1 MPQGLPKFLSASFVQ
16 VGDNDLGHALL
27 GPAQV
32 SFTTK
37 TKIDIV
43 ITCTTNYPFSSVL
56 YYNVTTTS
64 PFTFYLRMPSWSAL
78 NESSISVNG
87 NEPIAHTPDS
97 RTGMMPVSLQS
108 GNTTLIYTIGANIR
122 VEERANSTIAVYYGA
137 ILYALD
143 VGHTVTILDNSF
155 YNFSFSCGT
164 PYKTSAPLIPA
175 EVHDFAFRNTK
186 PWNMAI
192 DVTSLTFHT
201 TFNTTTEPNLPNP
214 IFDYQAPPTYISG
227 KGCQIHWPL
236 YDGLPAPLPALP
248 EGVSHRN
255 CTGSMEDVILR
266 PYGSLK
272 NHMAELPTVDL
283 FSSRA

>member
-16 VGDNDLGHALL
+16 IGDNDLGHALL

-37 TKIDIV
+37 MITDIV
-43 ITCTTNYPFSSVL
+43 VTCTTNYPFSSAL
-56 YYNVTTTS
+56 YYNITTTS
-64 PFTFYLRMPSWSAL
+64 PFTFYIRVPSWSSL
-78 NESSISVNG
+78 ENSSVSVND
-87 NEPIAHTPDS
+87 NEAISLAPDP
-97 RTGMMPVSLQS
+97 RTGMMPLFLES
-108 GNTTLIYTIGANIR
+108 GTSMLTYTIGANIR
-122 VEERANSTIAVYYGA
+122 VEQRANSTIAVYYGA

-143 VGHTVTILDNSF
+143 VGQTVTTLANSL
-155 YNFSFSCGT
+155 YNGSYSDGSPYNTST
-164 PYKTSAPLIPA
+164 PFIPK
-175 EVHDFAFRNTK
+175 EVHDYAFTNTK

-192 DVTSLTFHT
+192 DISSLTFHT
-201 TFNTTTEPNLPNP
+201 TFNNTPEPALQNP

-227 KGCQIHWPL
+227 KGCEIYWPL
-236 YDGLPAPLPALP
+236 YNGLPAPLPALP

-255 CTGSMEDVILR
+255 CTGNFMDVVLR

-283 FSSRA
+283 SIG